1 MNYQLNNLYSKI
13 LSNDNYNYIL
23 SEDEE
28 LNLNSDYL
36 IIDNSIISLNKEKL
50 FERLFY
56 DSIEKILDIKY
67 NNEFARVF
75 KLFTKIIETTER
87 EIINICSISKKNL

>member
-36 IIDNSIISLNKEKL
+36 IIDNSIISLTYL
-50 FERLFY
+50 F
-56 DSIEKILDIKY
+56 
-67 NNEFARVF
+67 
-75 KLFTKIIETTER
+75 
-87 EIINICSISKKNL
+87 INHHPQKKCTQIGIDVAAIFRF